1 MGVGMSLDVPLKL
14 VFPKDLLENGLG
26 AKDMAMLGLS
36 DVIHPGMFVA
46 LMLRYDFSLGRG
58 THFYFWT
65 TFLAYICGLVMTF
78 AACNFWKHAQPA
90 LLYLVPA
97 CLGAPILMAAIRG
110 DLSSMFSYTDYQ
122 EEEEEGEESIEAD
135 E

>member
-1 MGVGMSLDVPLKL
+1 
-14 VFPKDLLENGLG
+14 
-26 AKDMAMLGLS
+26 
-36 DVIHPGMFVA
+36 MFVA
-46 LMLRYDFSLGRG
+46 LMLRYDSLKRG

-97 CLGAPILMAAIRG
+97 CLGAPILMASLRG
-110 DLSSMFSYTDYQ
+110 DLSSMFRYADYL
-122 EEEEEGEESIEAD
+122 EEEEGEESMEAD
-135 E
+135 EKKDD